1 MRNRWLPT
9 RAIGIGSRQNRSAN
23 LLRVGREN
31 LEPICFNSHECLTAS
46 GWRIQAAP
54 NSFFQLSQWP
64 EYLLLQLTWM
74 TPHKLPSSL
83 RTVEVDFLEILAHV
97 ENNGPES
104 HERSGEQVIGS
115 AKRCIAAR
123 PLRIDWSSPANMF
136 FVGVAL
142 LGALVGSIYLVD
154 NPEYFRRLHT
164 RWPGEFLYPRPGTE
178 KQSSEMIGQTSSR
191 VRSTSARHAR
201 QKPEVIAIFRDLAS
215 ANPIPLVSPDS
226 LASSNFLSQPVN
238 QMPDTLSH
246 AGRSVAGQSTN
257 VAQRAISAMHSVTSE
272 RTRSCKSRQE
282 SSAAMSRKISN
293 TRQDSFDRSFA
304 SGARQGNSM
313 RLASMRSMSANADHV
328 QTRMT
333 MTGGLIAH
341 ALHAG
346 DLGGNV
352 QLRHHGARR

>member
-1 MRNRWLPT
+1 
-9 RAIGIGSRQNRSAN
+9 
-23 LLRVGREN
+23 
-31 LEPICFNSHECLTAS
+31 
-46 GWRIQAAP
+46 
-54 NSFFQLSQWP
+54 
-64 EYLLLQLTWM
+64 M
-74 TPHKLPSSL
+74 TPHKPPSSL

-97 ENNGPES
+97 ENIEPES
-104 HERSGEQVIGS
+104 HERSGDQVIGS
-115 AKRCIAAR
+115 AKRCIAPR

-142 LGALVGSIYLVD
+142 LGALVAGIYLVD

-164 RWPGEFLYPRPGTE
+164 RWPSEFLYPRPGTE
-178 KQSSEMIGQTSSR
+178 KQSSEMIGGTSSR
-191 VRSTSARHAR
+191 ARSTFARRAR
-201 QKPEVIAIFRDLAS
+201 QKPDVIAIFRDLAS
-215 ANPIPLVSPDS
+215 ANPIPPVSPES

-238 QMPDTLSH
+238 QASDTFSN
-246 AGRSVAGQSTN
+246 AGRSVADQSTN
-257 VAQRAISAMHSVTSE
+257 VGQRAMSAMHSVRSE
-272 RTRSCKSRQE
+272 RTQSDKSRQE

-313 RLASMRSMSANADHV
+313 RLTSMRSMRSSSNAMQTHSGANADHA

-346 DLGGNV
+346 DLGGNI